1 MGHRQVRLGTKRW
14 RDWSLAKKG
23 AAVVALP
30 LALLLAALYSNYTLQ
45 RDVSRAD
52 EDVQR
57 TLTVRADIQALH
69 TLIAEAASGVRGY
82 LLTGREE
89 FLSPYWMA
97 QERIPQ
103 TLKKLRETIRDAAQ
117 AERLERAAGLVAVKL
132 AGLEELRLNGAQ
144 LEPAALQSHLRSSK
158 QVLDTLRSE
167 IIELGEG
174 EARLIADRIAAA
186 GEARRR
192 ESIANV
198 VMAVIGLAGAAVA
211 LWLLTSGI
219 IRRVQTVATN
229 AERLASG
236 LPLMPPP
243 VARDEVGLLAERLH
257 RASLLLAERAD
268 QARAANLAKTEFLSR
283 TSHELRTPLN
293 VILGFAQLLES
304 DLRGTPSAGN
314 VVHVLG
320 AGRHLLSLI
329 DEMLDISSIESGTM
343 KLQHEVVVLEPLLR
357 EALALVEPLA
367 SRSGVRLE
375 LGDPAGVAVY
385 ADRQRLRQV
394 MLNLLTNAVKFNKP
408 GGTVTLAVERRSD
421 RVRISIA
428 DTGVGIRPEDLGRLF
443 SPFERLDA
451 EKRGIE
457 GTGLGLAISQQ
468 LVKRM
473 QGNIDVTSEP
483 DHGSVFSVTLASAD
497 PASVPVEVTQAAP
510 VARLEGSA
518 RAPLSV
524 LYVEDNGPN
533 IALIQALMV
542 RRPQWQLHV
551 ARTAEEGMQQ
561 ARGLRPDLVLIDL
574 HLPDQ
579 SGEVVLQSLRA
590 DAATSGAVFAILSAD
605 AVPATIDR
613 LRACGAAEYMTKP
626 IDVSR
631 FFALLDRVAA

>member
-1 MGHRQVRLGTKRW
+1 MNLPGARW
-14 RDWSLAKKG
+14 RDWSLARKG

-30 LALLLAALYSNYTLQ
+30 LALLLASLYSNYTLQ

-103 TLKKLRETIRDAAQ
+103 TLETLRETIRDPAQ
-117 AERLERAAGLVAVKL
+117 ASRLEQASRLVAVKL
-132 AGLEELRLNGAQ
+132 ASLEDLRANGAQ
-144 LEPAALQSHLRSSK
+144 LEPEALQSHLRESK
-158 QVLDTLRSE
+158 QVLDALRRE

-174 EARLIADRIAAA
+174 EARLIADRIEAAA
-186 GEARRR
+186 EARRR

-198 VMAVIGLAGAAVA
+198 AMAVIGLAGAAIA

-219 IRRVQTVATN
+219 IRRVQTAATN
-229 AERLASG
+229 AERLATG

-243 VARDEVGLLAERLH
+243 IDRDEVGLLAERLH
-257 RASLLLAERAD
+257 RASLLLAERAE

-304 DLRGTPSAGN
+304 DLRGTPAEGN
-314 VVHVLG
+314 VVPVLG

-329 DEMLDISSIESGTM
+329 DEMLDVSSIESGGIR
-343 KLQHEVVVLEPLLR
+343 LQHEAVLLQPLLH
-357 EALALVEPLA
+357 EAIALVEPLA
-367 SRSGVRLE
+367 QRNEVRLE
-375 LGDPAGVAVY
+375 LRAAEGLAVF

-394 MLNLLTNAVKFNKP
+394 VLNLLTNGVKFNRP
-408 GGTVTLAVERRSD
+408 GGTVTLAATRESD
-421 RVRISIA
+421 KVRLTIT
-428 DTGVGIRPEDLGRLF
+428 DTGVGIRAEDIGRLF

-451 EKRGIE
+451 ERRGIE
-457 GTGLGLAISQQ
+457 GTGLGLAISEQ
-468 LVKRM
+468 LVRRM
-473 QGNIDVTSEP
+473 QGTIEVTSEP
-483 DHGSVFSVTLASAD
+483 AKGSCFTVTLAAAD
-497 PASVPVEVTQAAP
+497 PGLAQMDALARKRVEPAA
-510 VARLEGSA
+510 GSTH
-518 RAPLSV
+518 APLSV

-533 IALIQALMV
+533 IALMQALMV
-542 RRPQWQLHV
+542 RRPRWQLQV
-551 ARTAEEGMQQ
+551 ARSAEEGMRR
-561 ARGLRPDLVLIDL
+561 ARELRPDLVLIDL

-579 SGEVVLQSLRA
+579 SGEVVLGMLRSDPSLQRA
-590 DAATSGAVFAILSAD
+590 TFAILSAD
-605 AVPATIDR
+605 ALPATIER
-613 LRACGAAEYMTKP
+613 LRAAGAEEYLTKP

-631 FFALLDRVAA
+631 LFALLDRVAA

>member
-1 MGHRQVRLGTKRW
+1 MKLARTRW

-57 TLTVRADIQALH
+57 TLTVRADIHALH

-97 QERIPQ
+97 QQRIPQ
-103 TLKKLRETIRDAAQ
+103 TLTKLRETIRDPAQ
-117 AERLERAAGLVAVKL
+117 AERLERASVLVATKL
-132 AGLEELRLNGAQ
+132 ASLEQLRLEGAQ
-144 LEPAALQSHLRSSK
+144 LEPEALQSHLRANK
-158 QVLDTLRSE
+158 RVLDVLRKE

-174 EARLIADRIAAA
+174 EAQLITERIAAA
-186 GEARRR
+186 AEARRR

-198 VMAVIGLAGAAVA
+198 AMAVIGLAGAAVA

-219 IRRVQTVATN
+219 IRRVQTAATN

-257 RASLLLAERAD
+257 RASLLLAERAE

-293 VILGFAQLLES
+293 VILGFAQLLEA
-304 DLRGTPSAGN
+304 DLRDTPSAGN

-329 DEMLDISSIESGTM
+329 DEMLDISSIESGAM
-343 KLQHEVVVLEPLLR
+343 KLQPEAVALDPLLR
-357 EALALVEPLA
+357 EAVALVEPLA
-367 SRSGVRLE
+367 LRSDVRLD
-375 LGDPAGVAVY
+375 LGDFSGLAVH

-394 MLNLLTNAVKFNKP
+394 VLNLLSNAVKFNKP
-408 GGTVTLAVERRSD
+408 GGTVTLAAARVLDE
-421 RVRISIA
+421 VRIA
-428 DTGVGIRPEDLGRLF
+428 VTDTGIGIRPEDLARLF

-451 EKRGIE
+451 ERRGIE

-473 QGNIDVTSEP
+473 AGSIDVSSEP
-483 DHGSVFSVTLASAD
+483 GRGSVFTVTLAAAD
-497 PASVPVEVTQAAP
+497 PQALPPAAP
-510 VARLEGSA
+510 QTATIERGRVESQ
-518 RAPLSV
+518 APLNV
-524 LYVEDNGPN
+524 LYIEDNGPN

-542 RRPQWQLHV
+542 RRPRWQLHV
-551 ARTAEEGMQQ
+551 ARTAQEGLQR
-561 ARGLRPDLVLIDL
+561 ARELRPQLVLIDL

-579 SGEVVLQSLRA
+579 SGEAVLQALRSDEQA
-590 DAATSGAVFAILSAD
+590 RDAVFAILSAD
-605 AVPATIDR
+605 ALPATMER
-613 LRACGAAEYMTKP
+613 LRASGAAEYLTKP

-631 FFALLDRVAA
+631 LFALLDRVAA